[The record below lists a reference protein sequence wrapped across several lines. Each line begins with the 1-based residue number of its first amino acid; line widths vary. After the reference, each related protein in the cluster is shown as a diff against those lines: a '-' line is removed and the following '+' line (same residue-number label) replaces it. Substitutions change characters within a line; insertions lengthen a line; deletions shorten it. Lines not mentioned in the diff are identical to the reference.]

1 MINGGGIVDCPIT
14 AHDVARAKII
24 FGPDLGALRGK
35 SRKKNVKISP
45 IEFLPREVATEQTL
59 HVDIM
64 FLGGIAFF
72 ISIAVPLGLTC
83 VTELGRTKGSRS
95 LPFVK
100 NALTDHLKIFSSR
113 SFVVVGVI
121 SDAEGSVV
129 ALELF
134 LAERNVVL
142 NRAGSGSHVPIIERK
157 IQEVKERCR
166 AIINTL
172 PYRLPLK
179 LLPYLVKFAVTRIN
193 WIPHRVGVANISPS
207 EAFFGRK
214 LNYKRDLRVGFGE
227 YCEVFDPSSDNT
239 MRPRTQAA
247 ISLGPTGNLSGSVR
261 FFRLETGKEIVR
273 DQFTVMMM
281 TDLVITT
288 MNRMADNAAAAVVNP
303 TIEPINGGFTAEDI
317 EKDVNAYRPKT
328 HFPPLDFEGYQNP
341 CYAADPD
348 SDNGVVVN
356 NPTPLRGDIQDN
368 VDNAINQQSVDQP
381 DVESISDSPQPQVR
395 QESERRYGTM
405 QLRSLKPKQSFNISV
420 KQALKNMPVEARASM
435 HKEMKQLHDKDVFD
449 PVPPSVK
456 PSKKVI
462 KSFMFLKDKYLSDG
476 SFDKLKSRLVAG
488 GHMQDRSNILYEDIT
503 SPTANLSNLMVIATV
518 AAKESRKIRTA
529 DISGAYLNA
538 DMKSA
543 GVFIEL
549 DEVLS
554 DILVSIDPSY
564 SKFIRKNG
572 KMVVELKKALY
583 GCIESAKLWYDL
595 LSQTLIR
602 DGYTMNPLDKCVFNK
617 TIDGVQITVVI
628 YVDDLFM
635 ASVSDF
641 LLDKLVDLLR
651 LNFKD
656 ITVNTGL
663 IHSYLGM
670 TWDFTTPF
678 SVKVTMEGYAKDLLA
693 FSEVTGDVKTP
704 ATDQLFAVRESFSP
718 LSDVDKARFH
728 TLVAK
733 LLYLAKRTRPD
744 VLLPVSFLTTRVQQ
758 PDTDDLAKLNR
769 VLKYLNGTKDLG
781 IVLSVRDPLTVQ
793 TFIDAS
799 YGVHGDGK
807 SHSGLV
813 ITLGGGPIL
822 TKSTKQRLVTK
833 SSTEAELVAT
843 SDFASEALAS
853 REFLIAQGYDVG
865 PAVVFQDN
873 QSTMAM
879 ISNGASKSDRTRH
892 ISIRHFWTKERV
904 DNGELKFNY
913 VATDEMT
920 ADVLTKP
927 LQGEKFLKLRAKLL
941 NWIV

>member
-1 MINGGGIVDCPIT
+1 
-14 AHDVARAKII
+14 
-24 FGPDLGALRGK
+24 
-35 SRKKNVKISP
+35 
-45 IEFLPREVATEQTL
+45 
-59 HVDIM
+59 
-64 FLGGIAFF
+64 
-72 ISIAVPLGLTC
+72 
-83 VTELGRTKGSRS
+83 
-95 LPFVK
+95 
-100 NALTDHLKIFSSR
+100 
-113 SFVVVGVI
+113 
-121 SDAEGSVV
+121 
-129 ALELF
+129 
-134 LAERNVVL
+134 
-142 NRAGSGSHVPIIERK
+142 
-157 IQEVKERCR
+157 
-166 AIINTL
+166 
-172 PYRLPLK
+172 
-179 LLPYLVKFAVTRIN
+179 
-193 WIPHRVGVANISPS
+193 
-207 EAFFGRK
+207 
-214 LNYKRDLRVGFGE
+214 
-227 YCEVFDPSSDNT
+227 
-239 MRPRTQAA
+239 
-247 ISLGPTGNLSGSVR
+247 
-261 FFRLETGKEIVR
+261 
-273 DQFTVMMM
+273 
-281 TDLVITT
+281 
-288 MNRMADNAAAAVVNP
+288 
-303 TIEPINGGFTAEDI
+303 
-317 EKDVNAYRPKT
+317 
-328 HFPPLDFEGYQNP
+328 
-341 CYAADPD
+341 
-348 SDNGVVVN
+348 
-356 NPTPLRGDIQDN
+356 LRGDIQDN

-381 DVESISDSPQPQVR
+381 DVESISDTPQPQVR

-733 LLYLAKRTRPD
+733 LL
-744 VLLPVSFLTTRVQQ
+744 
-758 PDTDDLAKLNR
+758 
-769 VLKYLNGTKDLG
+769 
-781 IVLSVRDPLTVQ
+781 
-793 TFIDAS
+793 
-799 YGVHGDGK
+799 
-807 SHSGLV
+807 
-813 ITLGGGPIL
+813 
-822 TKSTKQRLVTK
+822 
-833 SSTEAELVAT
+833 
-843 SDFASEALAS
+843 
-853 REFLIAQGYDVG
+853 
-865 PAVVFQDN
+865 
-873 QSTMAM
+873 
-879 ISNGASKSDRTRH
+879 
-892 ISIRHFWTKERV
+892 
-904 DNGELKFNY
+904 
-913 VATDEMT
+913 
-920 ADVLTKP
+920 
-927 LQGEKFLKLRAKLL
+927 
-941 NWIV
+941 